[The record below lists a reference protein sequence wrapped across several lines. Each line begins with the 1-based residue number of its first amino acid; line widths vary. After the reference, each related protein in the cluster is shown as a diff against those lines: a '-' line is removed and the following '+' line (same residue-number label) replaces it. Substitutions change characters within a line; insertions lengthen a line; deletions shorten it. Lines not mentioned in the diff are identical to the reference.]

1 MKANVLFAFLLLFFL
16 IKLPLEAQQADP
28 TLQVIEGGKLI
39 VDLIQAL
46 GSKSDNPRDPG
57 CKNRYAD
64 LCVENRAASS
74 LNVSLEYRA
83 TGQKRDLVILPG
95 GRECCLQLQVGV
107 WTYDLRP
114 TGALT
119 AMRKGDIRIEDC
131 QDLLMQ
137 IK

>member
-1 MKANVLFAFLLLFFL
+1 VKTSILFAFLLLFANH
-16 IKLPLEAQQADP
+16 PLTAQQADP
-28 TLQVIEGGKLI
+28 ALQVIEGGKLI

-46 GSKSDNPRDPG
+46 GSKSGTPKDPG
-57 CKNRYAD
+57 CKNRHAD
-64 LCVENRAASS
+64 LCVENKAASS
-74 LNVSLEYRA
+74 LNVSLECRA

-114 TGALT
+114 TGAM
-119 AMRKGDIRIEDC
+119 ASMRKGDIRIEDC